1 MTGETTSRRGGS
13 TTCSGASATCGRS
26 GPRFTSCPRSGTGR
40 DTLYS
45 APLRIDDRSGIWVAT
60 LHAGADLS
68 EANLLYIRVALA
80 ARDDATR

>member
-1 MTGETTSRRGGS
+1 MTGETTAARRLDYLLGS
-13 TTCSGASATCGRS
+13 ERDLRPLWTALHVLPSL
-26 GPRFTSCPRSGTGR
+26 GTGR
-40 DTLYS
+40 DTLHS
-45 APLRIDDRSGIWVAT
+45 APLRIYDRSGIWVAT